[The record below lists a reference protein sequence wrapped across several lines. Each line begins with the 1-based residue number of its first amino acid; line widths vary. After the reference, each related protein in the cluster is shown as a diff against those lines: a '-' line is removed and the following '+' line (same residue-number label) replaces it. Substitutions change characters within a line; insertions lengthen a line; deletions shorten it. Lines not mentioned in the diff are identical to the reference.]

1 MTASLYQSGSLVS
14 CDFGLRAILRPS
26 SDSPNGEGK
35 FRIEPNPLIFSA
47 PDEFASAHEVL
58 GRQRV
63 VIRQAKFPERNFD
76 IRLLRRAGIETD
88 RDEDDIL
95 PVDSRLLEENDV
107 LVPSVVKR

>member
-14 CDFGLRAILRPS
+14 CDFGLRAMLRPS

-35 FRIEPNPLIFSA
+35 FRIEPNPLMFSA

-63 VIRQAKFPERNFD
+63 VVGQAKFPERNFD
-76 IRLLRRAGIETD
+76 IRLLRGSRIETD
-88 RDEDDIL
+88 CDEDDIL
-95 PVDSRLLEENDV
+95 PVDGRLLEEHDV
-107 LVPSVVKR
+107 LVPGVLK